1 MNKWLGYVPGVC
13 WSFLWD
19 PHATWVFFSQHLFV
33 GPKFR
38 LVSFWIRFC
47 PMLGKQVKILH
58 LFHPKWSH
66 LMNDFCHLSTS
77 ADSNHF
83 FNKKP
88 SHWQSPQRRFHNI
101 WVFPKIVIPNN
112 HGVLEVLPF
121 KETPISVPGPSPPWH
136 SSHQSS
142 KIQPEE
148 LSKRNFVLVSSLGS
162 QKKENRRSVSSYV
175 MEIEKGC
182 LVVALDSDV
191 FFLEV
196 VWLLLGEFTVHV
208 IFDMYWYLWDVFTSI

>member
-1 MNKWLGYVPGVC
+1 MISVICLQVLIRTIFSTRNPPTGSLHNVAFTTYGCFLKLWYPTTMGFPTKK
-13 WSFLWD
+13 WSFW
-19 PHATWVFFSQHLFV
+19 
-33 GPKFR
+33 
-38 LVSFWIRFC
+38 
-47 PMLGKQVKILH
+47 
-58 LFHPKWSH
+58 
-66 LMNDFCHLSTS
+66 
-77 ADSNHF
+77 
-83 FNKKP
+83 
-88 SHWQSPQRRFHNI
+88 
-101 WVFPKIVIPNN
+101 
-112 HGVLEVLPF
+112 GVLEVLPF

-208 IFDMYWYLWDVFTSI
+208 IFDMYWYLCDVFTSILDCAILCLYIYIFSSYLWYLCTTHL